1 MQVQGNESESFP
13 LIQIQHHHPIL
24 PEANIVIDD
33 IQKQQEQKV
42 SERVLFLGIYI
53 WETQKKLN
61 VVANLVQN
69 IEDFKLFRVIGS
81 KTLQFFLKKK
91 KYWFT

>member
-53 WETQKKLN
+53 
-61 VVANLVQN
+61 
-69 IEDFKLFRVIGS
+69 
-81 KTLQFFLKKK
+81 
-91 KYWFT
+91 